1 VHIDR
6 LPLFT
11 RATPIGKPLVVC
23 LLGFSLW
30 GGGAAV
36 RESQALAAPIPID
49 VLVVAG
55 QSNALGAQS
64 YVKDP
69 TTHQDIFTDA
79 TRSPADTAVLLMWAE
94 TGVHTSGADP
104 VPLDTLQ
111 HLPNAPSPV
120 FGPEVGLARQLYADG
135 DHELLVVKVSYSGTS
150 LAADWQPTRPDF
162 LELVKRV
169 HQALTWA
176 KTRGYA
182 PTIVGF
188 YWMQGEADASKA
200 AWAADYSKN
209 LKLFMKDVRTDLPL
223 GATTPFVIGQIDLA
237 DYIAYEQVHG
247 LCTTTTC
254 SAETLW
260 NKEVM
265 NAQDAAAS
273 SDVFVAPTSSLPRVN
288 HYIHLSNSSELTLG
302 TSFAVLSAQH
312 LS

>member
-1 VHIDR
+1 MDIV
-6 LPLFT
+6 
-11 RATPIGKPLVVC
+11 
-23 LLGFSLW
+23 
-30 GGGAAV
+30 
-36 RESQALAAPIPID
+36 
-49 VLVVAG
+49 VVAG

-79 TRSPADTAVLLMWAE
+79 TRSPADTAVHLMWIE
-94 TGVHTSGADP
+94 TGVHTSGAVP

-111 HLPNAPSPV
+111 HLPHAPSPV

-135 DHELLVVKVSYSGTS
+135 DHELLIVKVAYSGTS
-150 LAADWQPTRPDF
+150 LAADWQPRRPD
-162 LELVKRV
+162 LIALVQRV
-169 HQALTWA
+169 HQAVAWA
-176 KTRGYA
+176 SSHGYD

-209 LKLFMKDVRTDLPL
+209 LKLFMQEMRTDLPL

-237 DYIAYEQVHG
+237 DYISYEQAHG

-254 SAETLW
+254 SSETLW

-265 NAQDAAAS
+265 KAQDAAAS
-273 SDVFVAPTSSLPRVN
+273 SDVFVTSTSLLPRVPD
-288 HYIHLSNSSELTLG
+288 YIHLSDASELSLG
-302 TSFAVLSAQH
+302 TSFANMSAQY
-312 LS
+312 LP

>member
-1 VHIDR
+1 MDIV
-6 LPLFT
+6 
-11 RATPIGKPLVVC
+11 
-23 LLGFSLW
+23 
-30 GGGAAV
+30 
-36 RESQALAAPIPID
+36 
-49 VLVVAG
+49 VVAG

-79 TRSPADTAVLLMWAE
+79 TRSPADTAVHLMWIE
-94 TGVHTSGADP
+94 TGVHTSGAVP

-111 HLPNAPSPV
+111 HLPHAPSPV

-135 DHELLVVKVSYSGTS
+135 
-150 LAADWQPTRPDF
+150 QPRRPD
-162 LELVKRV
+162 LIALVQRV
-169 HQALTWA
+169 HQAVAWA
-176 KTRGYA
+176 SSHGYD

-209 LKLFMKDVRTDLPL
+209 LKLFMQEMRTDLPL

-237 DYIAYEQVHG
+237 DYISYEQAHG

-254 SAETLW
+254 SSETLW

-265 NAQDAAAS
+265 KAQDAAAS
-273 SDVFVAPTSSLPRVN
+273 SDVFVTSTSLLPRVPD
-288 HYIHLSNSSELTLG
+288 YIHLSDASELSLG
-302 TSFAVLSAQH
+302 TSFANMSAQY
-312 LS
+312 LP